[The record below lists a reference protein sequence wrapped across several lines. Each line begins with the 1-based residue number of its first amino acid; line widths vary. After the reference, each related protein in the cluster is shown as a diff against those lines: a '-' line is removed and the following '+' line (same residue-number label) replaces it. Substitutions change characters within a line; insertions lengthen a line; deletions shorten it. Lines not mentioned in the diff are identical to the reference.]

1 MKIIGITGTLGAG
14 KGTIVEFLKEK
25 GFKHFS
31 ARDFLIKE
39 IKRRGM
45 EANRD
50 SMTIVANDLREKN
63 SPSYILDE
71 LYRKAEAEGQNSVL
85 ESIRTAGEVK
95 SLRIKGDFTLLAVD
109 ANQKTRYKRI
119 IKRDSITDKVSF
131 EKFKF
136 DEKREMKS
144 ADPNKQNLS
153 ICKEM
158 ADFVIMNDGP
168 IEELKMK
175 IEEILEKIS

>member
-1 MKIIGITGTLGAG
+1 M
-14 KGTIVEFLKEK
+14 
-25 GFKHFS
+25 
-31 ARDFLIKE
+31 
-39 IKRRGM
+39 
-45 EANRD
+45 
-50 SMTIVANDLREKN
+50 
-63 SPSYILDE
+63 
-71 LYRKAEAEGQNSVL
+71 L

-158 ADFVIMNDGP
+158 ADFVIMNDGT